1 MVVSP
6 LKDLKMVPTVH
17 TSNQNVLE
25 ALLNSFL
32 NVGEDV
38 RNEEILLSTEHVLQK
53 ALLTL
58 GLSFFLHMLD
68 PQLLSFARTFVD
80 LDVGIIIFI
89 IFDAKDSVDNAL
101 KPTDDKHNIAL
112 LIDDQM
118 VKPLIITNDSPWL
131 NDLWLNGNLRCLF
144 LDYLPLISY
153 LFWFGEKLDIDFLQE
168 LTETVNEPHNMESK
182 IVFKLIVLLSKLS

>member
-89 IFDAKDSVDNAL
+89 IFDAEDSVDNAL

-112 LIDDQM
+112 LIDD
-118 VKPLIITNDSPWL
+118 
-131 NDLWLNGNLRCLF
+131 
-144 LDYLPLISY
+144 
-153 LFWFGEKLDIDFLQE
+153 
-168 LTETVNEPHNMESK
+168 
-182 IVFKLIVLLSKLS
+182 

>member
-1 MVVSP
+1 MIRIVTLDKTFSGEVWVPLLSDLFKQLFLVLMIISKHTVSSKMVVSP
-6 LKDLKMVPTVH
+6 FKDLKMVPTVH

-25 ALLNSFL
+25 SLLNSFL

-101 KPTDDKHNIAL
+101 KPTDDEHNIAL
-112 LIDDQM
+112 LIDD
-118 VKPLIITNDSPWL
+118 
-131 NDLWLNGNLRCLF
+131 
-144 LDYLPLISY
+144 
-153 LFWFGEKLDIDFLQE
+153 
-168 LTETVNEPHNMESK
+168 
-182 IVFKLIVLLSKLS
+182 